1 MEHRQPNKPP
11 PTNLESPAGR
21 AENFQG
27 SILSMLLIT
36 LVGVELD
43 RKVVSAFF
51 PNQKFHNSFTR
62 NLSRVEPGP
71 VFHQVFKLAWGE
83 SPGGKHP
90 DLVSLW
96 VCALASLI
104 SDRQGCNSLFR
115 CNMMWQMQLYKSK
128 KACFHLKST
137 SRSIYIMFDC
147 CLCLIF

>member
-21 AENFQG
+21 AENCHTKN
-27 SILSMLLIT
+27 ILPRMHLMT
-36 LVGVELD
+36 LAGAELD
-43 RKVVSAFF
+43 RKVVSALFQ
-51 PNQKFHNSFTR
+51 NQKFHNSFTR

-71 VFHQVFKLAWGE
+71 VFHQVFKLAW
-83 SPGGKHP
+83 GKHP

-128 KACFHLKST
+128 KACFHLKSA
-137 SRSIYIMFDC
+137 SRPIYIIFNC
-147 CLCLIF
+147 IVCLIAAFV